1 MNVIG
6 IDPGHTQ
13 SAVVHL
19 VENRI
24 VFKGKFGNEQVR
36 FMLSSSPG
44 FPFVGTAN
52 DLLSADVLLIEK
64 IASYGM
70 PVGEEVFE
78 TVYWSGRFAE
88 SWKGRL
94 ERLTRNQ
101 VKMALCY
108 RTKGVNDSVIRQRL
122 IDMHG
127 GKAVAIG
134 NKKQPGPLYG
144 VKADEWAALALVK
157 AWLCGRGL

>member
-19 VENRI
+19 VDNSI
-24 VFKGKFGNEQVR
+24 IFKGKFSNEEMR
-36 FMLSSSPG
+36 TML
-44 FPFVGTAN
+44 AD
-52 DLLSADVLLIEK
+52 DLTADVLLIEK

-94 ERLTRNQ
+94 EHLTRNQ

-127 GKAVAIG
+127 GKAAAIG